1 MRLRDL
7 KWYILASI
15 ILIVSYAAVSLC
27 YYLSIRS
34 GLIQQSMNKIALE
47 VSLSYNDMFAGEIK
61 SKYQE
66 FAGLTSEE
74 LVKYIYTGDNIEEL
88 GEDSEYKYEIALN
101 QSSYTTKF
109 DDCGDDYKIHIAR
122 EYNFNRQASDEK
134 PDMSYYIYFARLN
147 SDGMGGN
154 LVPSLSKSRYITVR
168 IPLAYF
174 IEHSSINTATG
185 YGFIVY
191 EGNSAA
197 NVGFKTSAF
206 DISTLDDLTQA
217 YKSYYTDLEFSGVKY
232 PSAINHIISYGGV
245 EYSTAALNLQY
256 INSSNE
262 AVSLTSGY
270 NASLSDPNETTNIY
284 LMVLIPTTNAI
295 LGSSWILGQALIF
308 FFAGVVVM
316 VAMLVILILGC
327 RKSSQLLRADRK
339 STEKT
344 SAIVIRI
351 DPNGNVIFTN
361 KTFKQMYGLTPL
373 STVSEFI
380 DVETHEPIL
389 NTIKKN
395 KNFTC
400 EVDSDPLGESDIHYL
415 TLTPLFISDS
425 YYLMG
430 TEITSE
436 YRRRVHLEEMSGK
449 NEYTKCPNGF
459 MLANQYETI
468 LENNLAYD
476 VAFVEYDIDK
486 YDEIISVFGRTNF
499 NILLNKLLELFRAH
513 YDGFDIYH
521 VTDAKFIIV
530 QPNTSTAEIE
540 ERINAILGELEK
552 PFPIKHNNVAVSAHV
567 VIFNYKRTDLERED
581 AKKITYEEI
590 RTKLDLAYRNIKQ
603 LSSKP
608 YVFYEPRMD
617 EIILQ
622 ADEMEKDIEAG
633 LLNNEFEMY
642 LQPQFDI
649 QRNIISGFEALI
661 RWQNPKY
668 QGKSPQ
674 AFIEV
679 AEQRG
684 HMLDIGRFVITES
697 FKLAKKLEPYGTHVS
712 VNVSPIQLLQ
722 TGFVQQLID
731 EFNALELKEGSVAIE
746 ITETLLMGNFNLVN
760 EKLKLLREKGFH
772 IHLDDFCTGYSSML
786 YLKDLPVDTIKID
799 KEFTKYVETNKTSQ
813 VIIKALCDLANG
825 LNLGTV
831 CEGVETQEQAD
842 MVKKMGCR
850 TIQGYLYGK
859 AMPFD
864 DAIKLIDKYNV
875 KR

>member
-15 ILIVSYAAVSLC
+15 ILILSYAAVSLT

-47 VSLSYNDMFAGEIK
+47 VSLGYNDRLAGEIK
-61 SKYQE
+61 SEYVE
-66 FAGLTSEE
+66 FAGLTKEE
-74 LVKYIYTGDNIEEL
+74 LVEYIYLGDNIEEL
-88 GEDSEYKYEIALN
+88 DSDSVYKYEIAPN
-101 QSSYTTKF
+101 QSTYNTRYTDF
-109 DDCGDDYKIHIAR
+109 GDEYRIYIAR
-122 EYNFNRQASDEK
+122 ESTINPVDTSDR
-134 PDMSYYIYFARLN
+134 PDTTYYIYFSREN
-147 SDGMGGN
+147 KDSEGEY
-154 LVPSLSKSRYITVR
+154 LVPSLSKSKYLTVR

-174 IEHSSINTATG
+174 INNSSINTASG
-185 YGFIVY
+185 YGFIMY
-191 EGNSAA
+191 EGSSAT
-197 NVGFKTSAF
+197 NVSFKSAGF
-206 DISTLDDLTQA
+206 DVSTLDDLSTA
-217 YKSYYTDLEFSGVKY
+217 YQSYYTDIEVSNVKY
-232 PSAINHIISYGGV
+232 TNAINHIISYGGV
-245 EYSTAALNLQY
+245 EYSVASLNLQY
-256 INSSNE
+256 VNDSNQ
-262 AVSLTSGY
+262 AVSLKSFVSTGDSST
-270 NASLSDPNETTNIY
+270 ADCY

-308 FFAGVVVM
+308 FIAGVVVM
-316 VAMLVILILGC
+316 IAMLVILVLGC
-327 RKSSQLLRADRK
+327 RRASQLLRADRK
-339 STEKT
+339 ATEKT

-361 KTFKQMYGLTPL
+361 KTFKQMYGIQPL

-380 DVETHEPIL
+380 DVETNQPIL
-389 NTIKKN
+389 ATIKKN

-400 EVDSDPLGESDIHYL
+400 EIDTDPMGESDIHYL

-430 TEITSE
+430 TEITSD

-476 VAFVEYDIDK
+476 VAFVEYDLDK

-499 NILLNKLLELFRAH
+499 NILLNKILELLKAH

-530 QPNTSTAEIE
+530 QPNTSTTEIE

-552 PFPIKHNNVAVSAHV
+552 PFPIKQNNVAVSAHV

-581 AKKITYEEI
+581 SKKITYDEI

-649 QRNIISGFEALI
+649 QKNIISGFEALI

-813 VIIKALCDLANG
+813 IIIKALCDLANG
-825 LNLGTV
+825 LSLGTV

-842 MVKKMGCR
+842 MVRKMGCR

-864 DAIKLIDKYNV
+864 EAIKLIDKYNTR
-875 KR
+875 K